1 MDKVQS
7 KREEIRQWLK
17 VNGKSYKWLAEAC
30 NVQYNTVRS
39 WMDKT
44 EIPRAKLSIIDT
56 MMQEAPKRALVRPQF
71 EEPRCVIVV
80 KLKAA
85 SFERYRRIAE
95 AKQMALNEYVMFCLE
110 RCDEQVC
117 D

>member
-1 MDKVQS
+1 MDKIQL

-17 VNGKSYKWLAEAC
+17 GNKKSYKWLAEVC

-44 EIPRAKLSIIDT
+44 EIPRATLSKINS
-56 MMQEAPKRALVRPQF
+56 MMEEAPKREPMRPQF

-80 KLKAA
+80 KLKSA

-95 AKQMALNEYVMFCLE
+95 ANQMALNEYVMFCLE